1 MLFRKPGY
9 PILVLLLLL
18 LLGAGWWS
26 WKAVDAK
33 EQEPEVRISRY
44 DRVLDEYV
52 SLGSYTALHRM
63 NTQYPAE
70 TKLLIEDVLRLG
82 HVDEPHIEQRLRHL
96 YLDSTMQV
104 LLDEVHRQYADL
116 SDVEED
122 FRRAFDRLREE
133 YPDFPVPHVY
143 TQIACF
149 GPSVVVRDTLIG
161 ICLDKYLGSDFSLY
175 QHTFTEEQR
184 ARMNRKDIVPDAIR
198 LYLQSNMGMTSD
210 E

>member
-1 MLFRKPGY
+1 MQLRRPTY
-9 PILVLLLLL
+9 PILILLLVLLC
-18 LLGAGWWS
+18 GVGWWS

-70 TKLLIEDVLRLG
+70 TKLLIEDILKLG
-82 HVDEPHIEQRLRHL
+82 QVDEPHIEQRLRHV
-96 YLDSTMQV
+96 YLDSSMQV
-104 LLDEVHRQYADL
+104 LLDEVHRQYTDL
-116 SDVEED
+116 SDLEEG
-122 FRRAFDRLREE
+122 FRRAFDTLRVAH
-133 YPDFPVPHVY
+133 PGFRVPHVY
-143 TQIACF
+143 TQIACL
-149 GPSVVVRDTLIG
+149 GPSVVVSDTLIG

-175 QHTFTEEQR
+175 QDTFTEEQR
-184 ARMNRKDIVPDAIR
+184 AGMNRDAIVPDAIR
-198 LYLQSNMGMTSD
+198 LYLRSHY

>member
-1 MLFRKPGY
+1 MQLRRPTY
-9 PILVLLLLL
+9 PILILLLVLLC
-18 LLGAGWWS
+18 GVGWWS

-33 EQEPEVRISRY
+33 DQEPEVRISRY

-70 TKLLIEDVLRLG
+70 TKLLIEDILKLG
-82 HVDEPHIEQRLRHL
+82 RVDEPHIEQRLRHV
-96 YLDSTMQV
+96 YLDSSMQV

-116 SDVEED
+116 SDLEEG
-122 FRRAFDRLREE
+122 FRRAFDTLRAEH
-133 YPDFPVPHVY
+133 PDFRVPHVY
-143 TQIACF
+143 TQIACL
-149 GPSVVVRDTLIG
+149 GPSVVVSDTLIG

-175 QHTFTEEQR
+175 QDTFTAEQR
-184 ARMNRKDIVPDAIR
+184 AGMTRAAIVPDALR
-198 LYLQSNMGMTSD
+198 LYLRSHY